1 MRIFKNFGQALRGLR
16 LNRGNTF
23 LMTLGVMVGIA
34 SLTVIVA
41 IGDGIKIKVLN
52 RIANMGFG
60 PESFSVIAGAG
71 RMFFTSSKN
80 TVSMTLE
87 DAEDLLALP
96 TVRLVVPRQRKRM
109 QIINKKEFTST
120 RVYGVTPDWQLAR
133 GWHLTD
139 GDFLSDS
146 DLDRRKRVVVLGAT
160 PVRKL
165 FKGQDDPIGKMV
177 RLQNQFYE
185 VVGLLE
191 EKGLTESGYDPD
203 DRALIPLTTSMSRLT
218 HETHLHSIK
227 IVTLNPS
234 QVPETI
240 ETVRQVLRRNHN
252 LSVLAA
258 DDFRFITPEGIMQ
271 WVTESEQALNR
282 MLILIST
289 VSLLV
294 GGIVIMNIL
303 LVSIR
308 ERVREIGIRRC
319 FGARRSDITLQFL
332 FESVL
337 VSLLGG
343 AMGVG
348 LGLAVSFALKRFDV
362 LPTHITVE
370 PFILSFVFCTL
381 IGLIFGIHP
390 ARKAAFLS
398 PEESIR
404 SQ

>member
-23 LMTLGVMVGIA
+23 LMTLGVMVGIT

-41 IGDGIKIKVLN
+41 IGDGIKVKVLD
-52 RIANMGFG
+52 RIANIGFG

-71 RMFFTSSKN
+71 RMFFTRSKN
-80 TVSMTLE
+80 TISMTLE
-87 DAEDLLALP
+87 DTEDLLALP

-109 QIINKKEFTST
+109 QIINKREFTST

-133 GWHLTD
+133 GWKIVD
-139 GDFLSDS
+139 GNFLSDS
-146 DLDRRKRVVVLGAT
+146 DLDRKKRVVVLGAT
-160 PVRKL
+160 PTRKL
-165 FKGQDDPIGKMV
+165 FKGKDPIGKMV

-185 VVGLLE
+185 VIGLLE

-227 IVTLNPS
+227 LVTLNPS

>member
-1 MRIFKNFGQALRGLR
+1 MRIFKNLGQALRGLR
-16 LNRGNTF
+16 LNRGNTV
-23 LMTLGVMVGIA
+23 LMTLGVMIGIA

-71 RMFFTSSKN
+71 RMFFARSKN
-80 TVSMTLE
+80 TTSMTLE

-109 QIINKKEFTST
+109 QIINKKEFTNT

-133 GWHLTD
+133 GWEMTD
-139 GDFLSDS
+139 GNFLSDS
-146 DLDRRKRVVVLGAT
+146 DLDRSKRVVVLGAT
-160 PVRKL
+160 PARKL
-165 FKGQDDPIGKMV
+165 FKGKDSIGKMV
-177 RLQNQFYE
+177 RLQNNFYE
-185 VVGLLE
+185 VIGLLE

-218 HETHLHSIK
+218 HQTYLHSIK
-227 IVTLNPS
+227 VVTLDAS
-234 QVPETI
+234 QVPETM

-252 LSVLAA
+252 LSVLAE

-319 FGARRSDITLQFL
+319 FGARRSDITFQFL

-343 AMGVG
+343 LMGVV
-348 LGLAVSFALKRFDV
+348 LGLTISFGLKRFDV
-362 LPTHITVE
+362 LPTHITME
-370 PFILSFVFCTL
+370 PFILSFAFCTL
-381 IGLIFGIHP
+381 IGLVFGIHP

>member
-1 MRIFKNFGQALRGLR
+1 MRIFKNLIQALRGLK
-16 LNRGNTF
+16 LNRGNTL

-41 IGDGIKIKVLN
+41 IGIGIKVKVLD
-52 RIANMGFG
+52 RISNLGFG
-60 PESFSVIAGAG
+60 PESFSVMAGAG
-71 RMFFTSSKN
+71 KMFFSRSKN
-80 TVSMTLE
+80 TTSMSLQ

-120 RVYGVTPDWQLAR
+120 RVYGVTPDWQRAR
-133 GWHLTD
+133 GWQVVD
-139 GDFLSDS
+139 GVFLSDT
-146 DLDRRKRVVVLGAT
+146 DLDRKKKVVVLGAT

-165 FKGQDDPIGKMV
+165 FKDTDPIGKMV
-177 RLQNQFYE
+177 RLQNNYYE
-185 VVGLLE
+185 VIGLLR

-227 IVTLNPS
+227 VVTLDAS
-234 QVPETI
+234 QVPKTMEA
-240 ETVRQVLRRNHN
+240 VKRVLRRNHN
-252 LSVLAA
+252 LSILSE
-258 DDFRFITPEGIMQ
+258 DDFRFVTPEGIME
-271 WVTESEQALNR
+271 WVTESAQAMNR

-303 LVSIR
+303 LVSIS

-319 FGARRSDITLQFL
+319 FGARKSDITLQFL
-332 FESVL
+332 FESIL

-343 AMGVG
+343 ILGIG
-348 LGLAVSFALKRFDV
+348 LGLSISFGLKRLDI
-362 LPTHITVE
+362 LPTQVTWE
-370 PFILSFVFCTL
+370 PFVLSFVFCTL

-390 ARKAAFLS
+390 ARKAALMS

-404 SQ
+404 S

>member
-1 MRIFKNFGQALRGLR
+1 MRIFKNLIQALRGLK
-16 LNRGNTF
+16 LNRGNTL

-41 IGDGIKIKVLN
+41 IGFGIKVKVLD
-52 RIANMGFG
+52 RISNLGFG
-60 PESFSVIAGAG
+60 PESFSVMAGAG
-71 RMFFTSSKN
+71 KMFFSRSKN
-80 TVSMTLE
+80 TTSMSLQ

-120 RVYGVTPDWQLAR
+120 RVYGVTPDWQRAR
-133 GWHLTD
+133 GWQVVD
-139 GDFLSDS
+139 GVFLSDT
-146 DLDRRKRVVVLGAT
+146 DLDRKKKVVVLGAT

-165 FKGQDDPIGKMV
+165 FKDTDPIGKMV
-177 RLQNQFYE
+177 RLQNNYYE
-185 VVGLLE
+185 VIGLLQ

-227 IVTLNPS
+227 VVTLDAS
-234 QVPETI
+234 QVPKTMEA
-240 ETVRQVLRRNHN
+240 VKRVLRRNHN
-252 LSVLAA
+252 LSILSE
-258 DDFRFITPEGIMQ
+258 DDFRFVTPEGIME
-271 WVTESEQALNR
+271 WVTESAQAMNR

-303 LVSIR
+303 LVSIS

-319 FGARRSDITLQFL
+319 FGARKSDITLQFL
-332 FESVL
+332 FESIL

-343 AMGVG
+343 ILGIG
-348 LGLAVSFALKRFDV
+348 LGLSISFGLKRLDI
-362 LPTHITVE
+362 LPTQVTWE
-370 PFILSFVFCTL
+370 PFVLSFVFCTL

-390 ARKAAFLS
+390 ARKAALMS

-404 SQ
+404 S

>member
-1 MRIFKNFGQALRGLR
+1 MRIFKNLIQALRGLK
-16 LNRGNTF
+16 LNRGNTL

-41 IGDGIKIKVLN
+41 IGFGIKVKVLN
-52 RIANMGFG
+52 RISNMGFG
-60 PESFSVIAGAG
+60 PESFSVMAGAG
-71 RMFFTSSKN
+71 KMFFSRSKN
-80 TVSMTLE
+80 TTSMSLQ

-120 RVYGVTPDWQLAR
+120 RVYGVTPDWQRAR
-133 GWHLTD
+133 GWDVVD
-139 GDFLSDS
+139 GVFLSDS
-146 DLDRRKRVVVLGAT
+146 DLDRKKKVMVLGST
-160 PVRKL
+160 PARKL
-165 FKGQDDPIGKMV
+165 FKDTDPIGKMV
-177 RLQNQFYE
+177 RLQNNYYE
-185 VVGLLE
+185 VIGLLQ

-203 DRALIPLTTSMSRLT
+203 DRALIPLTTSISRLT

-227 IVTLNPS
+227 VVTLDAS
-234 QVPETI
+234 QVPKTMEA
-240 ETVRQVLRRNHN
+240 VRRVLRRNHN
-252 LSVLAA
+252 LSILSE
-258 DDFRFITPEGIMQ
+258 DDFRFVTPEGIME
-271 WVTESEQALNR
+271 WVTESAQAMNR

-303 LVSIR
+303 LVSIS

-319 FGARRSDITLQFL
+319 FGARKSDITLQFL
-332 FESVL
+332 FESIL

-343 AMGVG
+343 ILGIG
-348 LGLAVSFALKRFDV
+348 LGLSISFGLKRLDI
-362 LPTHITVE
+362 LPTQVTWE
-370 PFILSFVFCTL
+370 PFVLSFVFCTL

-390 ARKAAFLS
+390 ARKAALMS

-404 SQ
+404 S

>member
-1 MRIFKNFGQALRGLR
+1 MRIFKNLIQALRGLK
-16 LNRGNTF
+16 LNRGNTL

-41 IGDGIKIKVLN
+41 IGIGIKVKVLD
-52 RIANMGFG
+52 RISNLGFG
-60 PESFSVIAGAG
+60 PESFSVMAGAG
-71 RMFFTSSKN
+71 KMFFSRSKN
-80 TVSMTLE
+80 TTSMSLQ

-120 RVYGVTPDWQLAR
+120 RVYGVTPDWQRAR
-133 GWHLTD
+133 GWQVVD
-139 GDFLSDS
+139 GVFLSDT
-146 DLDRRKRVVVLGAT
+146 DLDRKKKVVVLGAT

-165 FKGQDDPIGKMV
+165 FKDTDPIGKMV
-177 RLQNQFYE
+177 RLQNNYYE
-185 VVGLLE
+185 VIGLLQ

-227 IVTLNPS
+227 VVTLDAS
-234 QVPETI
+234 QVPKTMEA
-240 ETVRQVLRRNHN
+240 VKRVLRRNHN
-252 LSVLAA
+252 LSILSE
-258 DDFRFITPEGIMQ
+258 DDFRFVTPEGIME
-271 WVTESEQALNR
+271 WVTESAQAMNR

-303 LVSIR
+303 LVSIS

-319 FGARRSDITLQFL
+319 FGARKSDITLQFL
-332 FESVL
+332 FESIL

-343 AMGVG
+343 ILGIG
-348 LGLAVSFALKRFDV
+348 LGLSISFGLKRLDI
-362 LPTHITVE
+362 LPTQVTWE
-370 PFILSFVFCTL
+370 PFVLSFVFCTL

-390 ARKAAFLS
+390 ARKAALMS

-404 SQ
+404 S

>member
-1 MRIFKNFGQALRGLR
+1 MRIFKNLRQALRGLK
-16 LNRGNTF
+16 LNRANTL

-41 IGDGIKIKVLN
+41 IGFGIKVKVLN
-52 RIANMGFG
+52 RISNMGFG
-60 PESFSVIAGAG
+60 PESFSVMAGAG
-71 RMFFTSSKN
+71 KMFFSRSKN
-80 TVSMTLE
+80 TTSMSLQ

-120 RVYGVTPDWQLAR
+120 RVYGVTPDWQRAR
-133 GWHLTD
+133 GWDVVD
-139 GDFLSDS
+139 GVFLSDS
-146 DLDRRKRVVVLGAT
+146 DLDRKKKVMVLGST
-160 PVRKL
+160 PARKL
-165 FKGQDDPIGKMV
+165 FKDTDPIGKMV
-177 RLQNQFYE
+177 RLQNNYYE
-185 VVGLLE
+185 VIGLLQ

-203 DRALIPLTTSMSRLT
+203 DRALIPLTTSISRLT

-227 IVTLNPS
+227 VVTLDAS
-234 QVPETI
+234 QVPKTMEA
-240 ETVRQVLRRNHN
+240 VKRVLRRNHN
-252 LSVLAA
+252 LSILSE
-258 DDFRFITPEGIMQ
+258 DDFRFVTPEGIME
-271 WVTESEQALNR
+271 WVTESAQAMNR

-303 LVSIR
+303 LVSIS

-319 FGARRSDITLQFL
+319 FGARKSDITLQFL
-332 FESVL
+332 FESIL

-343 AMGVG
+343 ILGIALG
-348 LGLAVSFALKRFDV
+348 LGISFGLKRFDI
-362 LPTHITVE
+362 LPTQVTWE
-370 PFILSFVFCTL
+370 PFVLSFVFCTL

-390 ARKAAFLS
+390 ARKAALMS

-404 SQ
+404 S

>member
-1 MRIFKNFGQALRGLR
+1 MRIFKNLRQALRGLK
-16 LNRGNTF
+16 LNRGNTL

-41 IGDGIKIKVLN
+41 IGFGIKVKVLD
-52 RIANMGFG
+52 RISNLGFG
-60 PESFSVIAGAG
+60 PESFSVMAGAG
-71 RMFFTSSKN
+71 KMFFSRSKN
-80 TVSMTLE
+80 TTSMSLQ

-120 RVYGVTPDWQLAR
+120 RVYGVTPDWQRAR
-133 GWHLTD
+133 GWHVVD
-139 GDFLSDS
+139 GVFLSDS
-146 DLDRRKRVVVLGAT
+146 DLDRKKKVVVLGAT

-165 FKGQDDPIGKMV
+165 FKGRDPIGKMV
-177 RLQNQFYE
+177 RLQNNYYE
-185 VVGLLE
+185 VIGLLQ

-227 IVTLNPS
+227 VVTLDSS
-234 QVPETI
+234 QVPKTMEA
-240 ETVRQVLRRNHN
+240 VKQVLRRNHN
-252 LSVLAA
+252 LSILSE
-258 DDFRFITPEGIMQ
+258 DDFRFVTPEGIME
-271 WVTESEQALNR
+271 WVTESAQAMNR
-282 MLILIST
+282 MLILLST

-294 GGIVIMNIL
+294 GGVVIMNIL
-303 LVSIR
+303 LVSIS

-319 FGARRSDITLQFL
+319 FGARKSDITLQFL
-332 FESVL
+332 FESIL

-343 AMGVG
+343 ILGIG
-348 LGLAVSFALKRFDV
+348 LGLSISFGLKRLDI
-362 LPTHITVE
+362 LPTQVTWE
-370 PFILSFVFCTL
+370 PFVLSFVFCTL

-390 ARKAAFLS
+390 ARKAALMS

-404 SQ
+404 S

>member
-1 MRIFKNFGQALRGLR
+1 MRIFNNLIQALRGLK
-16 LNRGNTF
+16 LNRGNTL

-41 IGDGIKIKVLN
+41 IGFGIKVKVLN
-52 RIANMGFG
+52 RISNMGFG
-60 PESFSVIAGAG
+60 PESFSVMAGAG
-71 RMFFTSSKN
+71 KMFFSRSKN
-80 TVSMTLE
+80 TTSMSLQ

-120 RVYGVTPDWQLAR
+120 RVYGVTPDWQRAR
-133 GWHLTD
+133 GWDVVD
-139 GDFLSDS
+139 GVFLSDS
-146 DLDRRKRVVVLGAT
+146 DLDRKKKVVVLGST
-160 PVRKL
+160 PARKL
-165 FKGQDDPIGKMV
+165 FKDTDPIGKMV
-177 RLQNQFYE
+177 RLQNNYYE
-185 VVGLLE
+185 VIGLLQ

-227 IVTLNPS
+227 VVTLDAS
-234 QVPETI
+234 QVPKTMEA
-240 ETVRQVLRRNHN
+240 VKRVLRRNHN
-252 LSVLAA
+252 LSILSE
-258 DDFRFITPEGIMQ
+258 DDFRFVTPEGIME
-271 WVTESEQALNR
+271 WVTESAQAMNR

-303 LVSIR
+303 LVSIS

-319 FGARRSDITLQFL
+319 FGARKSDITLQFL
-332 FESVL
+332 FESIL

-343 AMGVG
+343 ILGIG
-348 LGLAVSFALKRFDV
+348 LGLSISFGLKRLDI
-362 LPTHITVE
+362 LPTQVTWE
-370 PFILSFVFCTL
+370 PFVLSFVFCTL

-390 ARKAAFLS
+390 ARKAALMS

-404 SQ
+404 S

>member
-1 MRIFKNFGQALRGLR
+1 MRIFKNLRQALRGLR
-16 LNRGNTF
+16 LNRGNTM
-23 LMTLGVMVGIA
+23 LMTLGVMIGIA

-41 IGDGIKIKVLN
+41 IGDGIKIKVLD
-52 RIANMGFG
+52 RITSLGFG
-60 PESFSVIAGAG
+60 PESFSVMAGAG
-71 RMFFTSSKN
+71 RLFFARSQN
-80 TVSMTLE
+80 TTSMTLE

-96 TVRLVVPRQRKRM
+96 TVRLVVPRQRKSI
-109 QIINKKEFTST
+109 QLINKKEFTST

-133 GWHLTD
+133 GWEMKD
-139 GDFLSDS
+139 GEFLSET
-146 DLDRRKRVVVLGAT
+146 DLDRSKRVIVLGAT
-160 PVRKL
+160 PAKKL
-165 FKGQDDPIGKMV
+165 FKDEDPVGKMV
-177 RLQNQFYE
+177 RVQNNFYE
-185 VVGLLE
+185 VIGLLE

-203 DRALIPLTTSMSRLT
+203 DRALIPLTTSMTRLT
-218 HETHLHSIK
+218 HQTYLHSIK
-227 IVTLNPS
+227 VVALKAS
-234 QVPETI
+234 QVPETM
-240 ETVRQVLRRNHN
+240 EAVRQILRQNHN
-252 LSVLAA
+252 LSVLAE

-271 WVTESEQALNR
+271 RVTESEQALNR
-282 MLILIST
+282 MLILVST

-319 FGARRSDITLQFL
+319 FGARRSDITIQFL

-343 AMGVG
+343 IMGVALG
-348 LGLAVSFALKRFDV
+348 LGVSFGLER
-362 LPTHITVE
+362 LNIIPTHITME
-370 PFILSFVFCTL
+370 PFILSFVFCSL

>member
-1 MRIFKNFGQALRGLR
+1 MRIFKNLGQALRGLR
-16 LNRGNTF
+16 LNGGNTF
-23 LMTLGVMVGIA
+23 LMTLGVMIGIA
-34 SLTVIVA
+34 SLVVIVA
-41 IGDGIKIKVLN
+41 IGDGIKIKVLD

-71 RMFFTSSKN
+71 RIFFTSSKN
-80 TVSMTLE
+80 TTNMTLE

-96 TVRLVVPRQRKRM
+96 TVRMVVPRQRKRM

-133 GWHLTD
+133 GWEMTD

-160 PVRKL
+160 PARKL
-165 FKGQDDPIGKMV
+165 FKGKDAIGKMV
-177 RLQNQFYE
+177 RLQNNYYQ
-185 VVGLLE
+185 VIGLLE

-203 DRALIPLTTSMSRLT
+203 DRALVPLTTSMSRLT
-218 HETHLHSIK
+218 HETYLHSIK
-227 IVTLNPS
+227 VVALDSS
-234 QVPETI
+234 QVLETM
-240 ETVRQVLRRNHN
+240 EAVRQILRRNHN

-271 WVTESEQALNR
+271 WVTESAQALNR
-282 MLILIST
+282 MLTLIST
-289 VSLLV
+289 ISLLV

-308 ERVREIGIRRC
+308 ERVREIGVRRC
-319 FGARRSDITLQFL
+319 FGARRSDITFQFL
-332 FESVL
+332 FESIF

-343 AMGVG
+343 LMGVG
-348 LGLAVSFALKRFDV
+348 LGLAISLGLKRFDV
-362 LPTHITVE
+362 LPVYITME
-370 PFILSFVFCTL
+370 PFILSFVFCSL

>member
-1 MRIFKNFGQALRGLR
+1 MRIFKNLIQALRGLK
-16 LNRGNTF
+16 LNRGNTL

-41 IGDGIKIKVLN
+41 IGIGIKVKVLD
-52 RIANMGFG
+52 RISNLGFG
-60 PESFSVIAGAG
+60 PESFSVMAGAG
-71 RMFFTSSKN
+71 KMFFSRSKN
-80 TVSMTLE
+80 TTSMSLQ

-120 RVYGVTPDWQLAR
+120 RVYGVTPDWQRAR
-133 GWHLTD
+133 GWQVVD
-139 GDFLSDS
+139 GVFLSDT
-146 DLDRRKRVVVLGAT
+146 DLDRKKKVVVLGAT

-165 FKGQDDPIGKMV
+165 FKDTDPIGKMV
-177 RLQNQFYE
+177 RLQNNYYE
-185 VVGLLE
+185 VIGLLQ

-227 IVTLNPS
+227 VVTLDAS
-234 QVPETI
+234 QVPKTMEA
-240 ETVRQVLRRNHN
+240 VKRVLRRNHN
-252 LSVLAA
+252 LSILSE
-258 DDFRFITPEGIMQ
+258 DDFRFVTPEGIME
-271 WVTESEQALNR
+271 WVTESAQAMNR

-303 LVSIR
+303 LVSISA
-308 ERVREIGIRRC
+308 RVRAIGIRRC
-319 FGARRSDITLQFL
+319 FGARKSDITLQFL
-332 FESVL
+332 FESIL

-343 AMGVG
+343 ILGIG
-348 LGLAVSFALKRFDV
+348 LGLSISFGLKRLDI
-362 LPTHITVE
+362 LPTQVTWE
-370 PFILSFVFCTL
+370 PFVLSFVFCTL

-390 ARKAAFLS
+390 ARKAALMS

-404 SQ
+404 S

>member
-1 MRIFKNFGQALRGLR
+1 MRIFKNLLQALRGLK
-16 LNRGNTF
+16 LNRGNTL

-41 IGDGIKIKVLN
+41 IGFGIKVKVLD
-52 RIANMGFG
+52 RISNLGFG
-60 PESFSVIAGAG
+60 PESFSVMAGAG
-71 RMFFTSSKN
+71 KMFFSRSKN
-80 TVSMTLE
+80 TTSMSLQ

-120 RVYGVTPDWQLAR
+120 RVYGVTPDWQRAR
-133 GWHLTD
+133 GWQVVD
-139 GDFLSDS
+139 GVFLSDS
-146 DLDRRKRVVVLGAT
+146 DLDRKKKVVVLGAT
-160 PVRKL
+160 PARKL
-165 FKGQDDPIGKMV
+165 FKDTDPIGKMV
-177 RLQNQFYE
+177 RLQNNYYE
-185 VVGLLE
+185 VIGLLQ

-227 IVTLNPS
+227 VVTLDAS
-234 QVPETI
+234 QVPKTMEA
-240 ETVRQVLRRNHN
+240 VKRVLRRNHN
-252 LSVLAA
+252 LSVLSE
-258 DDFRFITPEGIMQ
+258 DDFRFVTPEGIME
-271 WVTESEQALNR
+271 WVTESAQAMNR

-303 LVSIR
+303 LVSIS

-319 FGARRSDITLQFL
+319 FGARKSDITLQFL
-332 FESVL
+332 FESIL

-343 AMGVG
+343 ILGIG
-348 LGLAVSFALKRFDV
+348 LGLSISFGLKRLDI
-362 LPTHITVE
+362 LPTQVTWE
-370 PFILSFVFCTL
+370 PFVLSFVFCTL

-390 ARKAAFLS
+390 ARKAALMS

-404 SQ
+404 S

>member
-1 MRIFKNFGQALRGLR
+1 MRIFKNLIQALRGLK
-16 LNRGNTF
+16 LNRGNTL

-41 IGDGIKIKVLN
+41 IGFGIKVKVLD
-52 RIANMGFG
+52 RISNLGCG
-60 PESFSVIAGAG
+60 PESFSVMAGAG
-71 RMFFTSSKN
+71 KMVFSRSKN
-80 TVSMTLE
+80 TTSMSLQ

-120 RVYGVTPDWQLAR
+120 RVYGVTPDWQRAR
-133 GWHLTD
+133 GWQVVD
-139 GDFLSDS
+139 GVFLSDT
-146 DLDRRKRVVVLGAT
+146 DVDRKKKVVVLGAT
-160 PVRKL
+160 PARKL
-165 FKGQDDPIGKMV
+165 FKDTDPIGKMV
-177 RLQNQFYE
+177 RLQNNYYE
-185 VVGLLE
+185 VIGLLQ

-227 IVTLNPS
+227 VVTLDAS
-234 QVPETI
+234 QVPKTMEA
-240 ETVRQVLRRNHN
+240 VKRVLRRNHN
-252 LSVLAA
+252 LSILSE
-258 DDFRFITPEGIMQ
+258 DDFRFVTPEGIME
-271 WVTESEQALNR
+271 WVTESAQAMNR

-303 LVSIR
+303 LVSIS

-319 FGARRSDITLQFL
+319 FGARKSDITLQFL
-332 FESVL
+332 FESIL

-343 AMGVG
+343 ILGIG
-348 LGLAVSFALKRFDV
+348 LGLSISFGLKRLDI
-362 LPTHITVE
+362 LPTQVTWE
-370 PFILSFVFCTL
+370 PFVLSFVFCTL

-390 ARKAAFLS
+390 ARKAALMS

-404 SQ
+404 S

>member
-1 MRIFKNFGQALRGLR
+1 MRIFKNMGQALRGLR
-16 LNRGNTF
+16 LNRANTI
-23 LMTLGVMVGIA
+23 LMTLGVMIGIA

-41 IGDGIKIKVLN
+41 IGDGIKIKVLS
-52 RIANMGFG
+52 RITNMGFG

-71 RMFFTSSKN
+71 RMFFARSQN
-80 TVSMTLE
+80 TVSMSLQ
-87 DAEDLLALP
+87 DSEDLLALP
-96 TVRLVVPRQRKRM
+96 TVRLVVPRQRKRL
-109 QIINKKEFTST
+109 QIINKKEFTNT

-133 GWHLTD
+133 GWEMVDGEFLT
-139 GDFLSDS
+139 DS
-146 DLDRRKRVVVLGAT
+146 DLERRKRVVVLGAT
-160 PVRKL
+160 PTRKL
-165 FKGQDDPIGKMV
+165 FKGADPIGKMV
-177 RLQNQFYE
+177 RIQNNFYE
-185 VVGLLE
+185 VIGLLE

-218 HETHLHSIK
+218 HFTYLHSIK
-227 IVTLNPS
+227 VVAFDSS
-234 QVPETI
+234 QVPETM
-240 ETVRQVLRRNHN
+240 EAVRQVLRRNHN
-252 LSVLAA
+252 LSVLAT

-319 FGARRSDITLQFL
+319 FGARRLDITLQFL
-332 FESVL
+332 FESIL

-348 LGLAVSFALKRFDV
+348 LGLAISFGLQRFDV
-362 LPTHITVE
+362 LPTHITIE
-370 PFILSFVFCTL
+370 PFILSFVFCSL

-390 ARKAAFLS
+390 ARKAAFMS

>member
-1 MRIFKNFGQALRGLR
+1 M
-16 LNRGNTF
+16 NRGNTF
-23 LMTLGVMVGIA
+23 LMTLGVMVGIT

-41 IGDGIKIKVLN
+41 IGDGIKVKVLD
-52 RIANMGFG
+52 RIANIGFG

-71 RMFFTSSKN
+71 RMFFTRSKN
-80 TVSMTLE
+80 TISMTLE
-87 DAEDLLALP
+87 DTEDLLALP

-109 QIINKKEFTST
+109 QIINKREFTST

-133 GWHLTD
+133 GWKIVD
-139 GDFLSDS
+139 GNFLSDS
-146 DLDRRKRVVVLGAT
+146 DLDRKKRVVVLGAT
-160 PVRKL
+160 PTRKL
-165 FKGQDDPIGKMV
+165 FKGKDPIGKMV

-185 VVGLLE
+185 VIGLLE

-381 IGLIFGIHP
+381 IGLIFGIYP

>member
-1 MRIFKNFGQALRGLR
+1 MRIFNNLIQALRGLK
-16 LNRGNTF
+16 LNRGNTL

-41 IGDGIKIKVLN
+41 IGFGIKVKVLN
-52 RIANMGFG
+52 RISNMGFG
-60 PESFSVIAGAG
+60 PESFSVMAGAG
-71 RMFFTSSKN
+71 KMFFSRSKN
-80 TVSMTLE
+80 TTSMSLQ

-120 RVYGVTPDWQLAR
+120 RVYGVTPDWQRAR
-133 GWHLTD
+133 GWDVVD
-139 GDFLSDS
+139 GVFLSDS
-146 DLDRRKRVVVLGAT
+146 DLDRKKKVMVLGST
-160 PVRKL
+160 PARKL
-165 FKGQDDPIGKMV
+165 FKDTDPIGKMV
-177 RLQNQFYE
+177 RLQNNYYE
-185 VVGLLE
+185 VIGLLQ

-203 DRALIPLTTSMSRLT
+203 DRALIPLTTSISRLT

-227 IVTLNPS
+227 VVTLDAS
-234 QVPETI
+234 QVPKTMEA
-240 ETVRQVLRRNHN
+240 VKRVLRRNHN
-252 LSVLAA
+252 LSILSE
-258 DDFRFITPEGIMQ
+258 DDFRFVTPEGIME
-271 WVTESEQALNR
+271 WVTESAQAMNR

-303 LVSIR
+303 LVSIS

-319 FGARRSDITLQFL
+319 FGARKSDITLQFL
-332 FESVL
+332 FESIL

-343 AMGVG
+343 ILGIALG
-348 LGLAVSFALKRFDV
+348 LGISFGLKRFDI
-362 LPTHITVE
+362 LPTQVTWE
-370 PFILSFVFCTL
+370 PFVLSFVFCTL

-390 ARKAAFLS
+390 ARKAALMS

-404 SQ
+404 S